1 MNRGS
6 DFVSLELDEVLYGIP
21 VERVQE
27 ILDVCKVS
35 LMPNAPGY
43 MLGVID
49 LRGENVPIVDLRILM
64 GLEPKADTPQT
75 RFILVQ
81 LQSGVADSVIGLRT
95 DRVIDVAQLD
105 SGELQPLSEGQKLAW
120 DGLSVLGIGRRN
132 GALISVID
140 LEGLFARRLNIP
152 VNDKT
157 QSEPEGVA

>member
-1 MNRGS
+1 MNRCD
-6 DFVSLELDEVLYGIP
+6 DFVTLELDEVLYGIP

-35 LMPNAPGY
+35 LMPNAPDY

-64 GLEPKADTPQT
+64 GLAPKADTAQT
-75 RFILVQ
+75 RFIVVQ

-105 SGELQPLSEGQKLAW
+105 AGALQPLSEGQKLAW

-140 LEGLFARRLNIP
+140 LEGLFARKLNIAQRAP
-152 VNDKT
+152 N
-157 QSEPEGVA
+157 QPEPEAAA

>member
-6 DFVSLELDEVLYGIP
+6 DFVTLELDEVLYGIP

-35 LMPNAPGY
+35 LMPNAPSY

-64 GLEPKADTPQT
+64 GLDPKADTPQT

-81 LQSGVADSVIGLRT
+81 LLNGVSNSVIGLRT
-95 DRVIDVAQLD
+95 DRVIDVTQLD

-140 LEGLFARRLNIP
+140 LEGLFARRLNIAAHNATR
-152 VNDKT
+152 VET
-157 QSEPEGVA
+157 EGVA